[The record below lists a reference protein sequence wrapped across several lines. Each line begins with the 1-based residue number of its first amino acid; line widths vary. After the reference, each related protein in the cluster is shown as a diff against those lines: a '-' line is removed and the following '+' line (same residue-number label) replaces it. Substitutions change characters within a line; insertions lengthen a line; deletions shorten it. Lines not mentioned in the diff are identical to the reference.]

1 MERAPGTAWRAA
13 PVSFKTFGGLSSE
26 WEKMKLTD
34 EELTKLVET
43 VDLQN
48 RRSVMQS
55 LRLGAVWTVGATS
68 LLGLAAWG
76 ASFAWRSD
84 IAPILTVIVLGFGL
98 VVGLLAFGLDNL
110 SRSLALWLSPWWR
123 NIELQEED

>member
-1 MERAPGTAWRAA
+1 
-13 PVSFKTFGGLSSE
+13 
-26 WEKMKLTD
+26 
-34 EELTKLVET
+34 
-43 VDLQN
+43 
-48 RRSVMQS
+48 MQS